1 MNKDIEDALRMMLIK
16 LKQVDDELDSICT
29 QYATDGEQ
37 VDALN
42 NLWTEVG
49 SAIRE
54 IERILP

>member
-16 LKQVDDELDSICT
+16 LKQVDDELDAICT
-29 QYATDGEQ
+29 QYGMNGEQ
-37 VDALN
+37 VDALSD
-42 NLWTEVG
+42 LWTEVG

>member
-29 QYATDGEQ
+29 QYGEQ
-37 VDALN
+37 TDVLN